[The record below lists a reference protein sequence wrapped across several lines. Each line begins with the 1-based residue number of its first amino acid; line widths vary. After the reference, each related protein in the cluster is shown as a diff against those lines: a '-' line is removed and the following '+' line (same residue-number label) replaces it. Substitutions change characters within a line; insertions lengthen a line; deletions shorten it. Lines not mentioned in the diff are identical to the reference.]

1 MSAKLGKG
9 LIWDFISISNL
20 CNFEKKNKMKL
31 MISILFSF
39 VSVVTIAQS
48 NLTIFNNGGQQFYAI
63 LNGIKQNSQAQTNV
77 YISGIKNGGYSLK
90 IIFAD
95 GKTADVDK
103 NLFIDAPSDITT
115 RITFKKGKGKLQL
128 VSLVAS
134 EGVITPGAV
143 VYRPSDTAVYSDAVV
158 QTTTVQTTTTQTTN
172 GTVNTQVPTNGNV
185 NMNVN
190 TTGMNQT
197 QTTQSGN
204 VGMNVNVNATGT
216 GMNQNQSTQNGNAT
230 FNMNV
235 SGDGMDPNM
244 QNGNVGISINVSGMD
259 PNMQNGNMGVNMNV
273 NATGMEQQQVD
284 PNMNVNMNSNAT
296 QNSYGNNGNVQMNVN
311 SNGLNT
317 QQNSGQTTI
326 TTTTT
331 TTTTNSGGNVNYQT
345 SNQQNQMN
353 AQANLNTSSAL
364 IACNRT
370 LNNLPAFIEELKD
383 QSFEDD
389 RIEAVKLALKNTCL
403 TTEQAGKIVELYTF
417 DENKLEVAKFLSDRL
432 LDRENATSLAKL
444 MTFDSNKMEYRKY
457 VASH

>member
-1 MSAKLGKG
+1 
-9 LIWDFISISNL
+9 
-20 CNFEKKNKMKL
+20 MKL
-31 MISILFSF
+31 ITSILFSF
-39 VSVVTIAQS
+39 VSLISIAQS

-63 LNGIKQNSQAQTNV
+63 LNGIKQNSQPQTNV

-128 VSLVAS
+128 VSLVAT

-143 VYRPSDTAVYSDAVV
+143 VYRPSDAAVYSDAVV

-172 GTVNTQVPTNGNV
+172 GTVNAQVPSNGNV

-190 TTGMNQT
+190 TNGMNQQT
-197 QTTQSGN
+197 TNPNANVNMNINANGMNQQTTQSGN

-216 GMNQNQSTQNGNAT
+216 GTTQTQSTQNGNANL
-230 FNMNV
+230 NMNV
-235 SGDGMDPNM
+235 SGSGMDPNM

-273 NATGMEQQQVD
+273 NATGMEQQVD
-284 PNMNVNMNSNAT
+284 PNANINMNVNANGMQT
-296 QNSYGNNGNVQMNVN
+296 QNTYGNNGNVQMNVN
-311 SNGLNT
+311 ANGMNT
-317 QQNSGQTTI
+317 QQTNGQTTI

-345 SNQQNQMN
+345 NNQQNQVNTQVN
-353 AQANLNTSSAL
+353 ANNSSAL
-364 IACNRT
+364 IACKRT
-370 LNNLPAFIEELKD
+370 LNNLPIFLEELKD

-389 RIEAVKLALKNTCL
+389 RLEAVKLALNTTCL
-403 TTEQAGKIVELYTF
+403 TTEQAGKIIELFTF

-432 LDRENATSLAKL
+432 IDRENATALAKY
-444 MTFDSNKMEYRKY
+444 MSFDSSKMEYRKY

>member
-1 MSAKLGKG
+1 
-9 LIWDFISISNL
+9 
-20 CNFEKKNKMKL
+20 MKL
-31 MISILFSF
+31 ITSILFSF
-39 VSVVTIAQS
+39 VSLISIAQS

-63 LNGIKQNSQAQTNV
+63 LNGIKQNSQPQTNV

-128 VSLVAS
+128 VSLVAT

-143 VYRPSDTAVYSDAVV
+143 VYRPSDAAVYSDAVV
-158 QTTTVQTTTTQTTN
+158 QTTTTQTTN
-172 GTVNTQVPTNGNV
+172 GTANSQVPSNGNV

-190 TTGMNQT
+190 ANGMNQ

-216 GMNQNQSTQNGNAT
+216 GTTQTQSTQNGNAN

-235 SGDGMDPNM
+235 SGSGMDPNM

-273 NATGMEQQQVD
+273 NATGMEQQVD
-284 PNMNVNMNSNAT
+284 PNANINMNVNANGMQT
-296 QNSYGNNGNVQMNVN
+296 QNTYGNNGNVQMNVN
-311 SNGLNT
+311 ANGMNT
-317 QQNSGQTTI
+317 QQTNGQTTI

-331 TTTTNSGGNVNYQT
+331 TTTTNSGGNVNYQAN
-345 SNQQNQMN
+345 NQQNQV
-353 AQANLNTSSAL
+353 NTHNSGAL
-364 IACNRT
+364 IACKRT
-370 LNNLPAFIEELKD
+370 LNNLPTFLEELKD

-389 RIEAVKLALKNTCL
+389 RLEAVKLALNTTCL
-403 TTEQAGKIVELYTF
+403 TTEQAGKIIELFTF

-432 LDRENATSLAKL
+432 IDRENATALAKY
-444 MTFDSNKMEYRKY
+444 MSFDSSKMEYRKY

>member
-1 MSAKLGKG
+1 
-9 LIWDFISISNL
+9 
-20 CNFEKKNKMKL
+20 MKL
-31 MISILFSF
+31 IASILFSF
-39 VSVVTIAQS
+39 VSLIAVSQS

-63 LNGIKQNSQAQTNV
+63 LNGIKQNSQPQTNV

-115 RITFKKGKGKLQL
+115 RIIFKKGKGKLQL
-128 VSLVAS
+128 VSLEAT

-143 VYRPSDTAVYSDAVV
+143 VYRPSDASVYTDAVV

-172 GTVNTQVPTNGNV
+172 GSTNTNTQAPINGNLNVNANGMNQQTNQTGNVGVNV
-185 NMNVN
+185 NMNAS
-190 TTGMNQT
+190 GMTQT
-197 QTTQSGN
+197 QSN
-204 VGMNVNVNATGT
+204 
-216 GMNQNQSTQNGNAT
+216 QNGNAN

-235 SGDGMDPNM
+235 SGNGIDPNM

-259 PNMQNGNMGVNMNV
+259 PNMQNGNMGLNMNV
-273 NATGMEQQQVD
+273 NATGMEQQQVN
-284 PNMNVNMNSNAT
+284 PNANLNLNMNVNATGMNQTMTPSNNANMNMNVNANGMQT
-296 QNSYGNNGNVQMNVN
+296 QNTNGNIQMNVN

-331 TTTTNSGGNVNYQT
+331 TTTTNSGGNVNYQAT
-345 SNQQNQMN
+345 NQQNQVN
-353 AQANLNTSSAL
+353 TQSNVNTSGAL

-370 LNNLPAFIEELKD
+370 LNNLPTFLEELKD

-389 RIEAVKLALKNTCL
+389 RVESVKLALKNTCL
-403 TTEQAGKIVELYTF
+403 TTDQAGKIIELFTF
-417 DENKLEVAKFLSDRL
+417 DANRLEIAKFLSDRL
-432 LDRENATSLAKL
+432 IDRENATALAKL
-444 MTFDSNKMEYRKY
+444 MTFDSSKMEYRKY

>member
-1 MSAKLGKG
+1 
-9 LIWDFISISNL
+9 
-20 CNFEKKNKMKL
+20 MKL
-31 MISILFSF
+31 IASILFSF

-216 GMNQNQSTQNGNAT
+216 GMNQTQSTQNGNAS

-235 SGDGMDPNM
+235 SGSGIDPNM
-244 QNGNVGISINVSGMD
+244 ESGNVGISINVSGMD

-273 NATGMEQQQVD
+273 NATGMEQQVN
-284 PNMNVNMNSNAT
+284 PNANVNMNVNSNAT
-296 QNSYGNNGNVQMNVN
+296 QYTSGNNGNVQMNVN
-311 SNGLNT
+311 SNGINT
-317 QQNSGQTTI
+317 QQTSGQTTI

-331 TTTTNSGGNVNYQT
+331 TTTSNSNSGGNVNYQT
-345 SNQQNQMN
+345 NSQQNQVN
-353 AQANLNTSSAL
+353 SQTNVNTSGAL

-370 LNNLPAFIEELKD
+370 LNNLPIFLEELKD

-389 RIEAVKLALKNTCL
+389 RLESVKLALNKTCL
-403 TTEQAGKIVELYTF
+403 TTEQAGKIIELFTF
-417 DENKLEVAKFLSDRL
+417 DDNKLDVAKFLSDRL
-432 LDRENATSLAKL
+432 IDRENATSLAKF
-444 MTFDSNKMEYRKY
+444 MSFDSSKMEYRKY

>member
-1 MSAKLGKG
+1 
-9 LIWDFISISNL
+9 
-20 CNFEKKNKMKL
+20 MKL
-31 MISILFSF
+31 IASILFSF
-39 VSVVTIAQS
+39 VSLISVAQS

-63 LNGIKQNSQAQTNV
+63 LNGIKQNSQPQTNV

-128 VSLVAS
+128 VSLVAT

-143 VYRPSDTAVYSDAVV
+143 VYRPSDASVYTDAVV

-172 GTVNTQVPTNGNV
+172 GTANVQVPANGNV

-190 TTGMNQT
+190 ATGMNQT
-197 QTTQSGN
+197 QTTQSAN
-204 VGMNVNVNATGT
+204 VGMNVNVNASGTGT
-216 GMNQNQSTQNGNAT
+216 TQTQSTQNGNAN

-235 SGDGMDPNM
+235 SGSGMDPNM
-244 QNGNVGISINVSGMD
+244 QNGSVGISINVSGMD

-273 NATGMEQQQVD
+273 NATGMEQQQVNPNANVD
-284 PNMNVNMNSNAT
+284 MNMNVNGTNQQLTPSNNA
-296 QNSYGNNGNVQMNVN
+296 NVNMNVN
-311 SNGLNT
+311 TSGMNT
-317 QQNSGQTTI
+317 QQTSGQTTI

-331 TTTTNSGGNVNYQT
+331 TTTTNSGGNVNYQPT
-345 SNQQNQMN
+345 NQQNQVN
-353 AQANLNTSSAL
+353 TQSNVNTSGAL

-370 LNNLPAFIEELKD
+370 LNNLPTFLEELKN

-389 RIEAVKLALKNTCL
+389 RVEAVKLALKNTCL
-403 TTEQAGKIVELYTF
+403 TTEQAGKIMELYTF

-432 LDRENATSLAKL
+432 IDRENATALAKY
-444 MTFDSNKMEYRKY
+444 MSFDSSKMEYRKY

>member
-1 MSAKLGKG
+1 
-9 LIWDFISISNL
+9 
-20 CNFEKKNKMKL
+20 MKL
-31 MISILFSF
+31 IASILFSF
-39 VSVVTIAQS
+39 VSLISVAQS

-63 LNGIKQNSQAQTNV
+63 LNGIKQNSQPQTNV

-128 VSLVAS
+128 VSLVAT

-143 VYRPSDTAVYSDAVV
+143 VYRPSDASVYSDAVV

-172 GTVNTQVPTNGNV
+172 GTANVQVPANGNV

-190 TTGMNQT
+190 ATGMNQT
-197 QTTQSGN
+197 QTTHSAN
-204 VGMNVNVNATGT
+204 VGMNVNVNASGTGT
-216 GMNQNQSTQNGNAT
+216 TQTQSTQNGNAN

-235 SGDGMDPNM
+235 SGSGMDPNM
-244 QNGNVGISINVSGMD
+244 QNGSVGISINVSGMD

-273 NATGMEQQQVD
+273 NATGMEQQQVNPNANVD
-284 PNMNVNMNSNAT
+284 MNMNVNGTNQQLTPSNNA
-296 QNSYGNNGNVQMNVN
+296 NVNMNVN
-311 SNGLNT
+311 TSGMNT
-317 QQNSGQTTI
+317 QQTSGQTTI

-331 TTTTNSGGNVNYQT
+331 TTTTNSGGNVNYQPT
-345 SNQQNQMN
+345 NQQNQVN
-353 AQANLNTSSAL
+353 TQSNVNTSGAL

-370 LNNLPAFIEELKD
+370 LNNLPTFLEELKD

-389 RIEAVKLALKNTCL
+389 RVEAVKLALKNTCL
-403 TTEQAGKIVELYTF
+403 TTEQAGKIMELFTF
-417 DENKLEVAKFLSDRL
+417 DENKLEIAKFLSDRL
-432 LDRENATSLAKL
+432 IDRENATALAKY
-444 MTFDSNKMEYRKY
+444 MSFDSSKMEYRKY

>member
-1 MSAKLGKG
+1 
-9 LIWDFISISNL
+9 
-20 CNFEKKNKMKL
+20 MKL
-31 MISILFSF
+31 ILSVFITL
-39 VSVVTIAQS
+39 VSVFSMAQS

-63 LNGIKQNSQAQTNV
+63 LNGIKQNSQPQTNV

-103 NLFIDAPSDITT
+103 NLFIESPSDITT

-128 VSLVAS
+128 VSLVS
-134 EGVITPGAV
+134 TEGVITPGAV
-143 VYRPSDTAVYSDAVV
+143 IYRPSDAAVYSDAVV
-158 QTTTVQTTTTQTTN
+158 LTTTVQSTTTQTTN
-172 GTVNTQVPTNGNV
+172 GNSNTNAQVPTTNP
-185 NMNVN
+185 
-190 TTGMNQT
+190 
-197 QTTQSGN
+197 
-204 VGMNVNVNATGT
+204 NA
-216 GMNQNQSTQNGNAT
+216 N

-235 SGDGMDPNM
+235 SGNGIDPNV

-273 NATGMEQQQVD
+273 NASGMNQTAT
-284 PNMNVNMNSNAT
+284 PSNNANINMNVNANA
-296 QNSYGNNGNVQMNVN
+296 NGM
-311 SNGLNT
+311 NT
-317 QQNSGQTTI
+317 QQTTGQTSI

-345 SNQQNQMN
+345 NNQQNQIN
-353 AQANLNTSSAL
+353 TQANVNTSGAI

-370 LNNLPAFIEELKD
+370 LNNLPTFLEELKD

-389 RIEAVKLALKNTCL
+389 RIESVKLALNTTCL
-403 TTEQAGKIVELYTF
+403 TTEQAGKIVELFSF

-432 LDRENATSLAKL
+432 MDRENATALVKL

>member
-1 MSAKLGKG
+1 
-9 LIWDFISISNL
+9 
-20 CNFEKKNKMKL
+20 MKL
-31 MISILFSF
+31 ITSVLFSF
-39 VSVVTIAQS
+39 VSLIAVSQS

-63 LNGIKQNSQAQTNV
+63 LNGIKQNSQPQTNV

-115 RITFKKGKGKLQL
+115 RITFKKGKGKLQI
-128 VSLVAS
+128 VSLVAT

-143 VYRPSDTAVYSDAVV
+143 VYRPSEAAVYTDAVV

-172 GTVNTQVPTNGNV
+172 GTANTNVQNPTNGNV

-190 TTGMNQT
+190 ATGMNQT
-197 QTTQSGN
+197 QTNQSGN
-204 VGMNVNVNATGT
+204 VGMNVNVNASENGT
-216 GMNQNQSTQNGNAT
+216 NQTQSTQNQNAN

-235 SGDGMDPNM
+235 SGSGMDPNM
-244 QNGNVGISINVSGMD
+244 QNGSVGISINVSGMD

-273 NATGMEQQQVD
+273 TGMEQQQVN
-284 PNMNVNMNSNAT
+284 PNTNVNMNMNVNANGMQT
-296 QNSYGNNGNVQMNVN
+296 QNTNGNNGNVQMNVN
-311 SNGLNT
+311 SNGMNT
-317 QQNSGQTTI
+317 QQSSGQTTI

-331 TTTTNSGGNVNYQT
+331 TTTTNSGGNVNYQAT
-345 SNQQNQMN
+345 NQQNQV
-353 AQANLNTSSAL
+353 NTQSNVSTSGVL

-370 LNNLPAFIEELKD
+370 LNNLPTFLKELKD

-389 RIEAVKLALKNTCL
+389 RVEAVKLALKNTCL
-403 TTEQAGKIVELYTF
+403 TSGQAGEIIELFNF
-417 DENKLEVAKFLSDRL
+417 DDNKLEVAKFLSDRL
-432 LDRENATSLAKL
+432 IDRENATSLAKF
-444 MTFDSNKMEYRKY
+444 MSFDSSKMEYRKY

>member
-1 MSAKLGKG
+1 
-9 LIWDFISISNL
+9 
-20 CNFEKKNKMKL
+20 MKL
-31 MISILFSF
+31 IASILFSF
-39 VSVVTIAQS
+39 VSLISVAQS

-63 LNGIKQNSQAQTNV
+63 LNGIKQNSQPQTNV

-128 VSLVAS
+128 VSLVAT

-143 VYRPSDTAVYSDAVV
+143 VYRPSDASVYSDAVV

-172 GTVNTQVPTNGNV
+172 GTANVQVPANGNV

-190 TTGMNQT
+190 ATGMNQT
-197 QTTQSGN
+197 QTTQSAN
-204 VGMNVNVNATGT
+204 VGMNVNVNASGTGT
-216 GMNQNQSTQNGNAT
+216 TQTQSTQNGNAN

-235 SGDGMDPNM
+235 SGSGMDPNM
-244 QNGNVGISINVSGMD
+244 QNGSVGISINVSGMD

-273 NATGMEQQQVD
+273 NATGMEQQQVNPNANVD
-284 PNMNVNMNSNAT
+284 MNMNVNGTNQQLTPSNNA
-296 QNSYGNNGNVQMNVN
+296 NVNMNVN
-311 SNGLNT
+311 TSGMNT
-317 QQNSGQTTI
+317 QQTSGQTTI

-331 TTTTNSGGNVNYQT
+331 TTTTNSGGNVNYQPT
-345 SNQQNQMN
+345 NQQNQVN
-353 AQANLNTSSAL
+353 TQSNVNTSGAL

-370 LNNLPAFIEELKD
+370 LNNLPTFLEELKD

-389 RIEAVKLALKNTCL
+389 RVEAVKLALKNTCL
-403 TTEQAGKIVELYTF
+403 TTEQAGKIMELFTF
-417 DENKLEVAKFLSDRL
+417 DENKLEIAKFLSDRL
-432 LDRENATSLAKL
+432 IDRENATALAKY
-444 MTFDSNKMEYRKY
+444 MSFDSSKMEYRKY

>member
-1 MSAKLGKG
+1 MK
-9 LIWDFISISNL
+9 FITSV
-20 CNFEKKNKMKL
+20 
-31 MISILFSF
+31 LFSF
-39 VSVVTIAQS
+39 VSILAVAQS

-63 LNGIKQNSQAQTNV
+63 LNGIKQNSQPQTNV

-128 VSLVAS
+128 VSLVAT

-143 VYRPSDTAVYSDAVV
+143 VYRPSDASVYSDAVV

-172 GTVNTQVPTNGNV
+172 GTVNAQVPANGNVNMNVNANGMNQQTTNPNANV

-190 TTGMNQT
+190 TTGMNQ
-197 QTTQSGN
+197 QT
-204 VGMNVNVNATGT
+204 
-216 GMNQNQSTQNGNAT
+216 TQNGNAN

-235 SGDGMDPNM
+235 SGSGMDPNM
-244 QNGNVGISINVSGMD
+244 QNGSVGISINVSGMD

-273 NATGMEQQQVD
+273 NATGMEQQVD
-284 PNMNVNMNSNAT
+284 PNANVNMNINTNGMQT
-296 QNSYGNNGNVQMNVN
+296 QNTYGNNGNVQMNMN
-311 SNGLNT
+311 ANGMNT
-317 QQNSGQTTI
+317 QQTNGQTTI
-326 TTTTT
+326 TTTT

-345 SNQQNQMN
+345 NNQQNQVN
-353 AQANLNTSSAL
+353 TQANVNTSGAL

-370 LNNLPAFIEELKD
+370 LNNLPAFLEELKD

-389 RIEAVKLALKNTCL
+389 RVEAVKLALKNTCL
-403 TTEQAGKIVELYTF
+403 TTEQAGKIIELYTF

-432 LDRENATSLAKL
+432 IDRENATSLAKF
-444 MTFDSNKMEYRKY
+444 MSFDSSKMEYRKY

>member
-1 MSAKLGKG
+1 MKWITGALCIFLSA
-9 LIWDFISISNL
+9 
-20 CNFEKKNKMKL
+20 
-31 MISILFSF
+31 FSF
-39 VSVVTIAQS
+39 AQS

-63 LNGIKQNSQAQTNV
+63 LNGIKQNSQPQTNV
-77 YISGIKNGGYSLK
+77 YVSGIKNGGYSLK

-128 VSLVAS
+128 VSLVAT

-143 VYRPSDTAVYSDAVV
+143 VYRPSDASVYSDAVV

-172 GTVNTQVPTNGNV
+172 ATPNAQVPANGNV

-190 TTGMNQT
+190 ANGMNQ

-216 GMNQNQSTQNGNAT
+216 GTTQTQSTQNGNAN

-235 SGDGMDPNM
+235 SGSGMDPNM
-244 QNGNVGISINVSGMD
+244 QNGSVGISINVSGMD

-273 NATGMEQQQVD
+273 NATGMEQQVD
-284 PNMNVNMNSNAT
+284 PNANVNMNINTNGMQT
-296 QNSYGNNGNVQMNVN
+296 QNTYGNNGNVQMNVN
-311 SNGLNT
+311 ANGMNT
-317 QQNSGQTTI
+317 QQTSGQTTF

-345 SNQQNQMN
+345 NNQQNQVN
-353 AQANLNTSSAL
+353 TQANVNTSGAL

-370 LNNLPAFIEELKD
+370 LNNLPTFLEELKD

-389 RIEAVKLALKNTCL
+389 RLEAVKLALKNTCL
-403 TTEQAGKIVELYTF
+403 TTEQAGKIIELFTF

-432 LDRENATSLAKL
+432 IDRENATSLAKF
-444 MTFDSNKMEYRKY
+444 MSFDSSKMEYRKY

>member
-1 MSAKLGKG
+1 
-9 LIWDFISISNL
+9 
-20 CNFEKKNKMKL
+20 MKL
-31 MISILFSF
+31 ITSILFSF
-39 VSVVTIAQS
+39 VSLISIAQS

-63 LNGIKQNSQAQTNV
+63 LNGIKQNSQPQTNV

-128 VSLVAS
+128 VSLVAT
-134 EGVITPGAV
+134 EGVIAPGAV
-143 VYRPSDTAVYSDAVV
+143 VYRPSDAAVYSDAVV

-172 GTVNTQVPTNGNV
+172 GTANAQVPTNG

-190 TTGMNQT
+190 TTGMSQT
-197 QTTQSGN
+197 QSNQNGN
-204 VGMNVNVNATGT
+204 VGMNVNVNTTGT
-216 GMNQNQSTQNGNAT
+216 GMTQTQSTSNGNAN

-235 SGDGMDPNM
+235 SGSGMDPNM
-244 QNGNVGISINVSGMD
+244 QNGSVGISINVSGMD

-273 NATGMEQQQVD
+273 NATGMEQQVN
-284 PNMNVNMNSNAT
+284 PNANVNMNVNA
-296 QNSYGNNGNVQMNVN
+296 NGM
-311 SNGLNT
+311 NT
-317 QQNSGQTTI
+317 QQTTGQTTI
-326 TTTTT
+326 TTT

-345 SNQQNQMN
+345 NNQLNQAN
-353 AQANLNTSSAL
+353 AQSNVNTSGAL

-370 LNNLPAFIEELKD
+370 LNNLPTFLEELKD

-389 RIEAVKLALKNTCL
+389 RLEAVKLALKNTCL
-403 TTEQAGKIVELYTF
+403 TADQAGKIIELYSF
-417 DENKLEVAKFLSDRL
+417 DDNKLEVAKFLSDRL
-432 LDRENATSLAKL
+432 IDRENATSLAKF
-444 MTFDSNKMEYRKY
+444 MSFDSSKMEYRKY

>member
-1 MSAKLGKG
+1 
-9 LIWDFISISNL
+9 
-20 CNFEKKNKMKL
+20 MKL
-31 MISILFSF
+31 ILSVFITL
-39 VSVVTIAQS
+39 VSVFSMAQS

-63 LNGIKQNSQAQTNV
+63 LNGIKQNSQPQTNV

-103 NLFIDAPSDITT
+103 NIFLEEASDITT

-128 VSLVAS
+128 VSIVAT
-134 EGVITPGAV
+134 EGLISPGAV
-143 VYRPSDTAVYSDAVV
+143 VYRPSDAAVYSDAVV
-158 QTTTVQTTTTQTTN
+158 LTTIVQTTTTQTTN
-172 GTVNTQVPTNGNV
+172 ENSNMNTQVPTTNPNA
-185 NMNVN
+185 NMN
-190 TTGMNQT
+190 TTGMSQT
-197 QTTQSGN
+197 QSTQSGN
-204 VGMNVNVNATGT
+204 VGMNVNLNA
-216 GMNQNQSTQNGNAT
+216 NGI
-230 FNMNV
+230 
-235 SGDGMDPNM
+235 DPNM

-273 NATGMEQQQVD
+273 NATGMEQQVNPNPNANVNVNVNASGMTQTVT
-284 PNMNVNMNSNAT
+284 PSNNANINMNVNA
-296 QNSYGNNGNVQMNVN
+296 NGM
-311 SNGLNT
+311 NT
-317 QQNSGQTTI
+317 QQTAGQTSI

-345 SNQQNQMN
+345 NNQQNQIN
-353 AQANLNTSSAL
+353 TQANVNISGAI

-370 LNNLPAFIEELKD
+370 LNNLPTFLEELKD

-389 RIEAVKLALKNTCL
+389 RIESVKLALNSTCL
-403 TTEQAGKIVELYTF
+403 TTEQAGKIVELFTF

-432 LDRENATSLAKL
+432 MDRENATALVKL

>member
-1 MSAKLGKG
+1 MK
-9 LIWDFISISNL
+9 FITSV
-20 CNFEKKNKMKL
+20 
-31 MISILFSF
+31 LFSF
-39 VSVVTIAQS
+39 VSILAVAQS

-63 LNGIKQNSQAQTNV
+63 LNGIKQNSQPQTNV

-128 VSLVAS
+128 VSLVAT

-143 VYRPSDTAVYSDAVV
+143 VYRPSDASVYSDAVV

-172 GTVNTQVPTNGNV
+172 GTVNAQVPANGNVNMNVNANGMNQQTTNPNANV

-190 TTGMNQT
+190 TTGMNQ

-216 GMNQNQSTQNGNAT
+216 GTTQTQSTQNGNAN

-235 SGDGMDPNM
+235 SGSGMDPNM
-244 QNGNVGISINVSGMD
+244 QNGSVGISINVSGMD

-273 NATGMEQQQVD
+273 NATGMEQQVD
-284 PNMNVNMNSNAT
+284 PNANVNMNINTNGMQT
-296 QNSYGNNGNVQMNVN
+296 QNTYGNNGNVQMNMN
-311 SNGLNT
+311 ANGMNT
-317 QQNSGQTTI
+317 QQTNGQTTI

-345 SNQQNQMN
+345 NNQQNQVN
-353 AQANLNTSSAL
+353 TQANVNTSGAL

-370 LNNLPAFIEELKD
+370 LNNLPAFLEELKD

-389 RIEAVKLALKNTCL
+389 RVEAVKLALKNTCL

-432 LDRENATSLAKL
+432 IDRENATSLAKF
-444 MTFDSNKMEYRKY
+444 MSFDSSKMEYRKY